1 MSTIGLRH
9 THLRGP
15 DKLVP
20 RTYRSS
26 TTPDDAE
33 QIISHNGT
41 SQYSKGGSGTA
52 ACGLAAL
59 NFARLVF
66 SKENEGLKD
75 TALLQAVLAR
85 EFSEETTGICTLWS
99 DNLHL
104 EVEDICRVPLFE
116 KTLKL
121 RGARYEHPSFAEFE
135 ALLTRHN
142 TRPPEILACLK
153 LRVSGRSTFVIFDS
167 HPRPSLYP
175 NGAGLIVNQSVEHAA
190 RRLAELLPSID
201 FSDSDLQW
209 QAQLL
214 ANFSAHVFV
223 SCGHGM
229 STEILWQAVV
239 ESSLT
244 QLSMQAEIANLKIQ
258 TRERERLEQELEE
271 AEERIRQQEKLIKRL
286 QSSHGDTTKPRTPSY
301 IPRPPSSPQTSH
313 RHSTTA
319 SPSSTKPPHTFAATS
334 PFADSQPSHIV
345 RSGTPASPA
354 DSDSSLSFAVR
365 LQQQFN
371 AEDRALS
378 AQRAQLS
385 KHIQRVFECGVCM
398 EEMPEDS
405 ITRLDPCSHAFCR
418 DCVRTYV
425 ASCLK
430 SHKFPILCPTCTAG
444 KGKGKGEVGQVSQPL
459 ALDLGLTDE
468 QYSIWTEMEM
478 VTFSVLLSC
487 RKCQRSMFVARDEH
501 DEARILACPLP
512 DCNYAWCKQCQ
523 QGINFDG
530 PQHSCDGTSEL
541 DHLMKQ
547 NGWKYCPT
555 CNTPIQKIDG
565 CNHMSCMAAACNTHF
580 CYLCGDL
587 IARSALGPE
596 IKVAV
601 SKHFSKKCLLFE
613 IPD

>member
-1 MSTIGLRH
+1 MSTIRPQLRQP
-9 THLRGP
+9 RGTDRP
-15 DKLVP
+15 IPRHFRSLV
-20 RTYRSS
+20 TA
-26 TTPDDAE
+26 DDAE
-33 QIISHNGT
+33 QIVSHSGT
-41 SQYSKGGSGTA
+41 SQYSKSGSGTA

-59 NFARLVF
+59 NFARLSF
-66 SKENEGLKD
+66 AKENDGLQD
-75 TALLQAVLAR
+75 AALLQAVLTR
-85 EFSEETTGICTLWS
+85 ELSEEATGICALWS

-104 EVEDICRVPLFE
+104 EVEDICRVPLFA

-121 RGARYEHPSFAEFE
+121 RGVRYEHPGFSEFK
-135 ALLTRHN
+135 ALLTDLDALDSSAVAII

-175 NGAGLIVNQSVEHAA
+175 NGAGLIVNRTVERAA

-223 SCGHGM
+223 PRGPGM
-229 STEILWQAVV
+229 STEVLWQAVL
-239 ESSLT
+239 ESSLA
-244 QLSMQAEIANLKIQ
+244 QLSMQAEIANLKLQ
-258 TRERERLEQELEE
+258 TRERERLEQELEG
-271 AEERIRQQEKLIKRL
+271 AKERIRQQEKLIKRL

-385 KHIQRVFECGVCM
+385 KHIQRVFECGICM

-405 ITRLDPCSHAFCR
+405 ITRLDPCDHAFCR

-444 KGKGKGEVGQVSQPL
+444 KGKGKGEVSQPL

-487 RKCQRSMFVARDEH
+487 RKCQRSMFVAKDEH
-501 DEARILACPLP
+501 DEARVLACPLP

-547 NGWKYCPT
+547 NGWKYCPST
-555 CNTPIQKIDG
+555 SAP
-565 CNHMSCMAAACNTHF
+565 AC
-580 CYLCGDL
+580 CSLQ
-587 IARSALGPE
+587 P
-596 IKVAV
+596 
-601 SKHFSKKCLLFE
+601 
-613 IPD
+613 